1 MPYYRS
7 FVSLRFNIVAI
18 ANLGPVAGGP
28 VLEKVGAPLPVHE
41 QLKFF
46 LQHLAVP
53 YTVHHLHCLQQ
64 LNATLPPPAEA
75 APHHDLGGGGGG
87 A

>member
-1 MPYYRS
+1 
-7 FVSLRFNIVAI
+7 
-18 ANLGPVAGGP
+18 
-28 VLEKVGAPLPVHE
+28 LPVHE

-46 LQHLAVP
+46 LQQLAVP
-53 YTVHHLHCLQQ
+53 YTVHHLPCLQH

-75 APHHDLGGGGGG
+75 ARHHDLGGG